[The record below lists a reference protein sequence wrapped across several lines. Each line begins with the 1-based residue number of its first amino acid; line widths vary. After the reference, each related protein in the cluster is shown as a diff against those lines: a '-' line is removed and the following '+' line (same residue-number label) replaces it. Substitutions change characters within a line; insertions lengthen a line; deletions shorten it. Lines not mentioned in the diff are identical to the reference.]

1 MVKSK
6 DKQQMLAFT
15 GKSTLEL
22 RLLDQLKKEGQTI
35 EMDDSI
41 IAITAS
47 REGTSLLVNVSMIK
61 PRIELISFE
70 PDQTWGTTI

>member
-1 MVKSK
+1 
-6 DKQQMLAFT
+6 
-15 GKSTLEL
+15 
-22 RLLDQLKKEGQTI
+22 
-35 EMDDSI
+35 MDDSI